1 MGGRASGPPI
11 RPFSPL
17 TPKRAAVSW
26 IAQLK
31 TRRPSLF
38 WRTFLLL
45 CGLIFFSV
53 IGWLQSFRVL
63 SELPYSQGV
72 AQHIVSTVNIT
83 KYALVTADPLYRT
96 DLLRILAVREGVLI
110 SPRDE
115 TDKVV
120 KIQGEGF
127 NGLIE
132 QLVKTALGPETIIA
146 SSVNGAKGLWVTFD
160 IEGDNYWLQS
170 RDDVLDPPY
179 GTAWLWWAV
188 AACLASLFGASLL
201 ARHVIEPLSRLSAFA
216 TQLGQGRNPDPL
228 PEDASTAEI
237 QAVNVS
243 FNRMVQDLKRIEADR
258 ELLLAGVSHDLRTP
272 ITRLRLEV
280 ELADLPDDSR
290 TAMVSDLE
298 QMENIVNQFLAYA
311 RRSGED
317 QAMINA
323 GEAVYAA
330 IDNAR
335 IEHDESVILKT
346 AIEPDLFVMANPL
359 ELSRAIQNLITNAQR
374 YGRSDDGKLRLT
386 ITLKRSD
393 NKQRILLIAQDEGAG
408 LPATERERVMRP
420 FERGESARSGVT
432 GSGLG
437 LAIVDRIVRRSGG
450 CVALSDTTPHGLT
463 VTAQFPMV
471 SPSAVKKALKEAMK
485 SDAGHKKAQ
494 APQKPAESSA
504 GDGAPEAAAASPVGI
519 AGAFKR
525 LGANVKASLE
535 LIKRAAKVDGTV
547 APPAADDRKDCGCGN
562 EEQDAGGS
570 SDNSPAGGRRDGGR
584 PPQA

>member
-1 MGGRASGPPI
+1 M
-11 RPFSPL
+11 
-17 TPKRAAVSW
+17 SW

-115 TDKVV
+115 TDRIV

-132 QLVKTALGPETIIA
+132 QLVKAALGPETIIA
-146 SSVNGAKGLWVTFD
+146 SSVNGIKGLWVTFD

-170 RDDVLDPPY
+170 KDDVLDPPY
-179 GTAWLWWAV
+179 GTAWLWWAF
-188 AACLASLFGASLL
+188 AACLASLFGATLL

-280 ELADLPDDSR
+280 ELASLPDDSR

-317 QAMINA
+317 QSLINA

-346 AIEPDLFVMANPL
+346 SIEPDLFVMANPL
-359 ELSRAIQNLITNAQR
+359 ELSRAIQNLIVNAQR

-393 NKQRILLIAQDEGAG
+393 DKQKIELIAADEGPG
-408 LPATERERVMRP
+408 LPASERERVIRP

-450 CVALSDTTPHGLT
+450 CVALSDSEPHGLT
-463 VTAQFPMV
+463 VKARFPSV
-471 SPSAVKKALKEAMK
+471 SPSAVKKALKRVMK
-485 SDAGHKKAQ
+485 SDSPEKKTPQ
-494 APQKPAESSA
+494 PPKDHSAPAPAA
-504 GDGAPEAAAASPVGI
+504 PADGVEAPKGLI
-519 AGAFKR
+519 GAFSR
-525 LGANVKASLE
+525 AVAAVKASAE
-535 LIKRAAKVDGTV
+535 SVKKAAKGAQSSEHGNS
-547 APPAADDRKDCGCGN
+547 APDERPADCGCG
-562 EEQDAGGS
+562 
-570 SDNSPAGGRRDGGR
+570 DGDEK
-584 PPQA
+584 PSKP